1 MKTNKKK
8 DDAQQKICANVIML
22 RQMRCSAVFSV
33 VWIGYD
39 NLAAMKDDK
48 STLLHIV
55 ECAAHIKSTVAHL
68 LGKSRHLDTESFGA
82 MRSDTSFGEEP
93 FDALFQTLRRI
104 LPEST
109 LPSLQC
115 CREDI

>member
-1 MKTNKKK
+1 
-8 DDAQQKICANVIML
+8 
-22 RQMRCSAVFSV
+22 
-33 VWIGYD
+33 
-39 NLAAMKDDK
+39 MKDDK

-55 ECAAHIKSTVAHL
+55 ECAAHIKPTVAHL
-68 LGKSRHLDTESFGA
+68 LGKSRHLDTESLGA

-115 CREDI
+115 CREDVEEIETENQKVIAQMHHLSLVDSKDVADVLCSKCAGIVLL